1 MVAPKL
7 KTEHSSLAE
16 EEEEEEKEPEEQL
29 HSSWKNVEDEF

>member
-7 KTEHSSLAE
+7 KTEHSSLA